1 MGGCVGGSGRRPP
14 RRVPPEAG
22 ATGTVLRGQRD
33 SAGGPKVIDFYIA
46 VVLAFGWV
54 HPDHTHHTHP

>member
-1 MGGCVGGSGRRPP
+1 MGGSGRRPP

-33 SAGGPKVIDFYIA
+33 SAGGLKVIDFYIA
-46 VVLAFGWV
+46 VVLAFRVG
-54 HPDHTHHTHP
+54 PP